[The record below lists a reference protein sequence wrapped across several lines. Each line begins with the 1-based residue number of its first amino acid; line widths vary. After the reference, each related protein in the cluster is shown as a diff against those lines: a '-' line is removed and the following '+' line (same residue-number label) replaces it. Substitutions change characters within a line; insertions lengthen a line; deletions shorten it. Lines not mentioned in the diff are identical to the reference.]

1 METNNPAIAIS
12 ILAFLGTALLAAGVS
27 LYAAWR
33 AIRDDTVR
41 AGRALGAVCLLLAA
55 YGVALGVG
63 GIFGR
68 ERIIPVGGEKYLCE
82 IDCHLAYSVPR
93 LEAVGTDG
101 ATGTNLWLLTVQTR
115 FDQTT
120 ISPRRPLT
128 APTWPAPRRV
138 VLVDATGREF
148 PPLPEDAAEASP
160 LLAGSIPITQPLA
173 PGEAYETHFVFG
185 LPSDA
190 VPARLLLQDDLFIS
204 QLLIGNERSPFHR
217 PVYLALPLKV

>member
-1 METNNPAIAIS
+1 METNSPAIAIS
-12 ILAFLGTALLAAGVS
+12 ILAFLGTALLAAAVS

-33 AIRDDTVR
+33 AIRDDAVR

-55 YGVALGVG
+55 YGIALGVG

-68 ERIIPVGGEKYLCE
+68 ERIVPVGGEKYFCE

-101 ATGTNLWLLTVQTR
+101 VTGTNLWLLTVQTR

-120 ISPRRPLT
+120 ISPRRQLT
-128 APTWPAPRRV
+128 SPAWPAPRRV

-160 LLAGSIPITQPLA
+160 LLVGSIAITQPLA
-173 PGEAYETHFVFG
+173 PGEAYETRFVFS

-190 VPARLLLQDDLFIS
+190 VPSRLLLQDDLFIS

-217 PVYLALPLKV
+217 PVYLALPMKV

>member
-1 METNNPAIAIS
+1 METNNPAIAIA
-12 ILAFLGTALLAAGVS
+12 ILAFLGTALLAAAIS

-55 YGVALGVG
+55 YGIALGVG

-68 ERIIPVGGEKYLCE
+68 ERIVPVGGEKYFCE

-101 ATGTNLWLLTVQTR
+101 ATGTNLWLLTVRTR
-115 FDQTT
+115 FDPAT

-128 APTWPAPRRV
+128 APTWPAPRLV
-138 VLVDATGREF
+138 ALVDATGREF
-148 PPLPEDAAEASP
+148 TPLPEDAAEASP
-160 LLAGSIPITQPLA
+160 LLAGSIPMSQPLA
-173 PGEAYETHFVFG
+173 PGEAYQSRFVFR

-190 VPARLLLQDDLFIS
+190 VPSRLLLQDDIFIS

-217 PVYLALPLKV
+217 PVYLALPMKG